1 MIVILVIFGMFCG
14 CGGVTCCGSCEV
26 FLVIIVVGG
35 GGEGEREG
43 VVVFFT
49 PFDSLS
55 NSFLTH
61 S

>member
-35 GGEGEREG
+35 GGRERG
-43 VVVFFT
+43 RGW
-49 PFDSLS
+49 
-55 NSFLTH
+55 
-61 S
+61 